1 MNKGIRIWNKAIKI
15 IPGGNGLLSKR
26 PHRYLPNLWP
36 TYYKKSKG
44 LNIWDL
50 NNKKYIDFCQMGVG
64 TCMLGYANKFVDQAV
79 KKAVNS
85 GVNSSLNSI
94 EEYLLAKKF
103 LKYNKFADQ
112 IKFARGGGEAMSIAV
127 RLARSQS
134 GKDTVAFSGYHGWA
148 DWYLAANLK
157 KKNTLDEYL
166 VPDVDPSGVP
176 KNLKN
181 SIIPI
186 GYNIN
191 KDLKKLN
198 GKKIAAFVLEGS
210 RYEYPSKSF
219 LREIQKICKKK
230 KICLI
235 VDEITSG
242 WRETIGGIYK
252 KFNLKPDIV
261 VFGKAIGNG
270 YAISSILGKK
280 KYMSHANKTFISS
293 TAWTEKVGFAA
304 GNATIDFFIKNK
316 VYLHIP
322 KIGKMITNGWD
333 QIAKDCE
340 IKMKFSEVMPL
351 CTFFLDYSNKDEL
364 YTFFIKE
371 MLKKGYLANNSVW
384 LSYAH
389 KEKDV
394 KKYLKVCK
402 EVFIKMKDFID
413 NKKKYKKIEVRYY
426 GLHKPKKKQ
435 KSIF

>member
-1 MNKGIRIWNKAIKI
+1 MNKGIRTWNKATKI

-26 PHRYLPNLWP
+26 PFRYLPNLWP

-50 NNKKYIDFCQMGVG
+50 DNKKYIDFCQMGIG
-64 TCMLGYANKFVDQAV
+64 TCILGYANKFVDTAV

-94 EEYLLAKKF
+94 EEYILAKKF

-127 RLARSQS
+127 RVARAKS
-134 GKDTVAFSGYHGWA
+134 GKDIIAFSGYHGWA
-148 DWYLAANLK
+148 DWYLAANIK
-157 KKNTLDEYL
+157 NKNTLDEYL
-166 VPDVDPSGVP
+166 VPGIDPSGVP

-181 SIIPI
+181 TIVQI
-186 GYNIN
+186 GYNKI

-198 GKKIAAFVLEGS
+198 RKNIAALVIEGS
-210 RYEYPSKSF
+210 RYDYPSKPF
-219 LREIQKICKKK
+219 LKEIQKICKKK
-230 KICLI
+230 NICLI

-252 KFNLKPDIV
+252 KFNLDPDMV

-280 KYMSHANKTFISS
+280 NYMNYANKSFISS

-304 GNATIDFFIKNK
+304 ANATIDYIIKNK

-322 KIGKMITNGWD
+322 KIGQMITDGWS
-333 QIAKDCE
+333 QIAKDYE

-351 CTFFLDYSNKDEL
+351 STFFLDYANKDEL
-364 YTFFIKE
+364 YTFFTKE
-371 MLKKGYLANNSVW
+371 MLKKGYLASNSVCV
-384 LSYAH
+384 SYAN

-394 KKYLKVCK
+394 KKYLKVCR
-402 EVFIKMKDFID
+402 EVFIKMKDFMN
-413 NKKKYKKIEVRYY
+413 NKKNYEKIEVRRMV
-426 GLHKPKKKQ
+426 
-435 KSIF
+435 

>member
-1 MNKGIRIWNKAIKI
+1 VNTGIKVWNKATKI

-26 PHRYLPNLWP
+26 PFRYLPNLWP

-44 LNIWDL
+44 LNIWSLD
-50 NNKKYIDFCQMGVG
+50 NKKYIDFCQMGVG
-64 TCMLGYANKFVDQAV
+64 TCILGYANKFVDTAV
-79 KKAVNS
+79 KKAIKS

-94 EEYLLAKKF
+94 EEYNLAKKF

-127 RLARSQS
+127 RIARSQS
-134 GKDTVAFSGYHGWA
+134 GKDIIAFSGYHGWT
-148 DWYLAANLK
+148 DWYLSANLK
-157 KKNTLDEYL
+157 DKKTLDEFI
-166 VPDVDPSGVP
+166 VPGISPSGVP

-181 SIIPI
+181 STIEIS
-186 GYNIN
+186 YNNI

-198 GKKIAAFVLEGS
+198 KKNIAALVIEGS
-210 RYEYPSKSF
+210 RYDYPSKSF
-219 LREIQKICKKK
+219 LKEIQKICKKK

-235 VDEITSG
+235 IDEITSG

-252 KFNLKPDIV
+252 KFNIDPDIV

-280 KYMSHANKTFISS
+280 KYMSHANKSFISS

-304 GNATIDFFIKNK
+304 ANATIDYIVKNK
-316 VYLHIP
+316 VYIHIP
-322 KIGKMITNGWD
+322 KIGQMITSGWK
-333 QIAKDCE
+333 QIAKDLE
-340 IKMKFSEVMPL
+340 IKIKFSEVNPL
-351 CTFFLDYSNKDEL
+351 CTFFLNYENSEEL
-364 YTFFIKE
+364 YTFFTKE

-384 LSYAH
+384 VSYAH

-413 NKKKYKKIEVRYY
+413 NKKNYKKIEVRR
-426 GLHKPKKKQ
+426 L
-435 KSIF
+435 SI